1 MDGEYYPSVE
11 IDTQPILEKLTTIV
25 ENQIQL
31 IGNNSESAKAFDE
44 NQKLMLEDFET
55 IKENQS
61 VLIVGYDLINQRLKN
76 QNIGTMMI
84 VLVLGILV
92 GIGLTSFLKGGKK

>member
-1 MDGEYYPSVE
+1 MGGEYYPSVE
-11 IDTQPILEKLTTIV
+11 IDIQPILEKLTTIAD
-25 ENQIQL
+25 NQIQL

-76 QNIGTMMI
+76 QNIGTTDMC
-84 VLVLGILV
+84 
-92 GIGLTSFLKGGKK
+92 